1 MTDALF
7 LDSATLGEVVTYVG
21 TFVAFGVGLAIVF
34 WLLGLGVWFVIDLLR
49 GGF

>member
-7 LDSATLGEVVTYVG
+7 LDSAALSEVVVYLG
-21 TFVAFGVGLAIVF
+21 TFVAFGVGLAVVF
-34 WLLGLGVWFVIDLLR
+34 WLLGLGVWFVIDFLR